1 MRDQHEQNIR
11 DQLIEAGI
19 TRYSLRKNEV
29 KYLPNVI
36 HEDEVIGAAVNGKS
50 DLGSVML
57 VATDKRVI
65 FLDCKS
71 FYTTVDELTYD
82 VVSGVALRVQGL
94 FANVTLHTR
103 VGEYNLRI
111 VNLKQANR
119 FTEYIEKKKLEN
131 PEKPVS
137 SILGSEETRPEQNT
151 LSKHKIIN
159 LKTAESNFLNTH
171 YLGVLSSV
179 GRTGIIS
186 GSAVYYLTK
195 DSKIYFITKSET
207 EKARNII
214 SNPQIA
220 FTVFEELT
228 YETLQI
234 SGIALVVTDI
244 ETRNQ
249 VFQNILKIR
258 NMQDNVT
265 TPPVTKLNQG
275 SYVVFEIGITEAKY
289 HKYK

>member
-1 MRDQHEQNIR
+1 MRNQHEQNIR
-11 DQLIEAGI
+11 DQLVAAGI

-36 HEDEVIGAAVNGKS
+36 HKDEVIGAAVSGKS

-82 VVSGVALRVQGL
+82 VVSGVALHVQGL

-103 VGEYNLRI
+103 VGEYNLRL

-119 FTEYIEKKKLEN
+119 FTEYIEKMKLEI
-131 PEKPVS
+131 PLRS
-137 SILGSEETRPEQNT
+137 ALGKEEARPDQAYFDEN
-151 LSKHKIIN
+151 KIIS
-159 LKTAESNFLNTH
+159 LKKPESNFLNTH
-171 YLGVLSSV
+171 YLGVLSSID
-179 GRTGIIS
+179 RTGNVY
-186 GSAVYYLTK
+186 GATVYYLTR
-195 DSKIYFITKSET
+195 DSKIFFLTKSET

-214 SNPQIA
+214 SNPRVA

-234 SGIALVVTDI
+234 SGLTKVVTDTDI
-244 ETRNQ
+244 RNQ
-249 VFQNILKIR
+249 VFQNIMKIR

-265 TPPVTKLNQG
+265 TPPVTKINQG

-289 HKYK
+289 YKYK